1 LSVNVFTFWNTQTFK
16 FRKNFG
22 KIMTVVK
29 NFRRPFSLDIFYGL
43 WLSCEAGL
51 SLARLRRASESE
63 VSRIFSKIGSDF
75 NQNTPPIYTRRV
87 FRLAP
92 PKAGLGFGKDF
103 ERIFAFC
110 QNCV

>member
-1 LSVNVFTFWNTQTFK
+1 MEGFGERIFRPRANRVFLPAACGGGLKVSV
-16 FRKNFG
+16 G
-22 KIMTVVK
+22 
-29 NFRRPFSLDIFYGL
+29 
-43 WLSCEAGL
+43 
-51 SLARLRRASESE
+51 
-63 VSRIFSKIGSDF
+63 IFSKIGSDF

-92 PKAGLGFGKDF
+92 PKAGLGVCQDF